1 MTFKKLNLIQLT
13 SAVVVAILFILL
25 YSCLILSQQD
35 FDADVW
41 FHLKYGEYF
50 FNNHTW
56 SIDHSLFSWTPA
68 AKDWP
73 YVTWLGS
80 SLLYIVYIIFP
91 LPVLFY
97 LPALLTFFVFII
109 YCLYLRSISARIN
122 IEALSLFLITA
133 LCLHN
138 PVKPAI
144 FSWFFFALCVAIY
157 FSGRQRLKKRY
168 YWYPL
173 IFLLWVNI
181 HGAFIF
187 GLFFIALAFFVE
199 CFMTLL
205 RRTPE
210 PNNKA
215 YLLGFGASIFLSF
228 LVLLVNPYG
237 INYLIGLARGA
248 LFAQEFA
255 DPSKYIIEYTHLWST
270 LMPTGVKAGLTGASW
285 YAVFLLLAY
294 LLLALLAWRKG
305 RRPDIVS
312 LVLMVLF
319 FLLSMAYARCLVF
332 FRTGFSFFH

>member
-50 FNNHTW
+50 FNNHAW

-91 LPVLFY
+91 LPVLFD
-97 LPALLTFFVFII
+97 LPALLTFFVFISTR
-109 YCLYLRSISARIN
+109 LYLRSISARIN

-181 HGAFIF
+181 SWSVYIWT
-187 GLFFIALAFFVE
+187 LFYCPSFFCE

-205 RRTPE
+205 RRTPNLITK
-210 PNNKA
+210 P
-215 YLLGFGASIFLSF
+215 IFWGLESRSSF
-228 LVLLVNPYG
+228 H
-237 INYLIGLARGA
+237 
-248 LFAQEFA
+248 
-255 DPSKYIIEYTHLWST
+255 S
-270 LMPTGVKAGLTGASW
+270 
-285 YAVFLLLAY
+285 
-294 LLLALLAWRKG
+294 
-305 RRPDIVS
+305 
-312 LVLMVLF
+312 LF
-319 FLLSMAYARCLVF
+319 FL
-332 FRTGFSFFH
+332 